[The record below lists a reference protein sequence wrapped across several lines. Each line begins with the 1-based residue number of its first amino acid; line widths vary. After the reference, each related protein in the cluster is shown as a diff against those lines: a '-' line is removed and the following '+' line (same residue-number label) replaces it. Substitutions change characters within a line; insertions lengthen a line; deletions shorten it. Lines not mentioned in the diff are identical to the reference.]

1 MYNQQKVDDFWTKLL
16 KAIGEIQNDFSQLDL
31 REKKIIM
38 ERVNKVLQMHGIAIS
53 MDTLLNFM
61 GYYRY

>member
-38 ERVNKVLQMHGIAIS
+38 ERVNKVLQMQGIAIS

-61 GYYRY
+61 GNYRY